1 MGGIR
6 EQVLTGVIAFAACA
20 LFAWLVAYP
29 QQAKHRALQ
38 DEVQE
43 VSDDIALRLTR
54 CAAAVETERA
64 LEQCR
69 QRLDSMEE
77 RVPQADQLGSFLE
90 QLSEV
95 AADAELIN
103 ANVVPQ
109 PPYVAKGLGILPI
122 KMDFES
128 DFLSLFAFLR
138 NVESLPRAVRI
149 ADLRAARVQE
159 GVDRLEIEM
168 TLQVFFE
175 AL

>member
-6 EQVLTGVIAFAACA
+6 EQVLTGVTAFAACA
-20 LFAWLVAYP
+20 LFAWLVVYP

-38 DEVQE
+38 DELQA

-69 QRLDSMEE
+69 RRLGSMEA
-77 RVPQADQLGSFLE
+77 RVPPEDHLGSFLE
-90 QLSEV
+90 QLSAV

-109 PPYVAKGLGILPI
+109 PPYVTKGLGILPI
-122 KMDFES
+122 DMDFES
-128 DFLSLFAFLR
+128 DFPSLFAFLKH
-138 NVESLPRAVRI
+138 VESLPRAVRI
-149 ADLRAARVQE
+149 ASLSAARVQE
-159 GVDRLEIEM
+159 GDDRLEIEM
-168 TLQVFFE
+168 TLQIFFE
-175 AL
+175 AS